1 MTLTPETLG
10 LLALGFAIAYVVG
23 YALIDRGNE

>member
-1 MTLTPETLG
+1 MSLTLETLG

-23 YALIDRGNE
+23 YAVIDRGNG